1 MEVQVEVP
9 GGLRRQ
15 MRVRVPA
22 ERVSKAV
29 SQRLKQ
35 MATRAKIPGFRPG
48 KAPFKVIEQ
57 QYGESARLDA
67 VSELVRQTYP
77 EALGQAG
84 VNPAGPP
91 KVDITVE
98 KPGEPLE
105 YVASFEVY
113 PEITLN
119 DLSSLKIEKPVVE
132 ITEADVDKLV
142 LNLRKARQTLNE
154 VSRAARIG
162 DTVQM
167 DFTGRIDG
175 EAFAGGE
182 GKDVSIELGN
192 SQFLADLEN
201 GVVGHAAGEAAFT
214 VDVTF
219 PADYRREDLQ
229 NKKSQ
234 FSVTLK
240 SVKEAVLPEIDEE
253 FLKAHGVEA
262 SAGEAGLREKGR
274 TALTK
279 ERDKAIQ
286 SRLKLQALD
295 QLLAVNPVEVPD
307 ALVEQEIPRLR
318 DETTARMNVGKM
330 DKDKLRELLPD
341 AVFEQNARRRVTLGL
356 LVGEVIRSR
365 KIELDAQRV
374 EKALDEMSADY
385 EQPEQVKQFYRG
397 RPDLLQGLRGMVLED
412 QVVESL
418 LNGVQPSEVGMSLDE
433 LLKPQTQ
440 AQA

>member
-22 ERVSKAV
+22 DRVNKAV

-35 MATRAKIPGFRPG
+35 MASRAKIPGFRPG

-67 VSELVRQTYP
+67 VSELVQQTYP

-98 KPGEPLE
+98 NPGEPLE

-113 PEITLN
+113 PEIALN

-132 ITEADVDKLV
+132 ISEADVDKLV

-154 VSRAARIG
+154 VSRVARIG

-167 DFTGRIDG
+167 DFVGRIDG

-201 GVVGHAAGEAAFT
+201 GVVGHAAGEEFT
-214 VDVTF
+214 ADVTF
-219 PADYRREDLQ
+219 PADYRREDLR

-234 FSVTLK
+234 FRVTLQN
-240 SVKEAVLPEIDEE
+240 VKEAVLPEINEE

-262 SAGEAGLREKGR
+262 AAGEAGLREKGR

-286 SRLKLQALD
+286 NRLKLQALD
-295 QLLAVNPVEVPD
+295 QLLAVNPIEVPT

-330 DKDKLRELLPD
+330 DKDKLRELLP
-341 AVFEQNARRRVTLGL
+341 
-356 LVGEVIRSR
+356 
-365 KIELDAQRV
+365 
-374 EKALDEMSADY
+374 
-385 EQPEQVKQFYRG
+385 
-397 RPDLLQGLRGMVLED
+397 
-412 QVVESL
+412 
-418 LNGVQPSEVGMSLDE
+418 
-433 LLKPQTQ
+433 
-440 AQA
+440 

>member
-22 ERVSKAV
+22 DRVNKAV

-35 MATRAKIPGFRPG
+35 MASRAKIPGFRPG

-67 VSELVRQTYP
+67 VSDLVQQTYP

-113 PEITLN
+113 PEITLS
-119 DLSSLKIEKPVVE
+119 DLSTLKIDKPVVE
-132 ITEADVDKLV
+132 ITEADVDKLI

-154 VSRAARIG
+154 VTRAAQNG

-167 DFTGRIDG
+167 DFIGRMDG

-201 GVVGHAAGEAAFT
+201 GVVGHAAGDEFT

-229 NKKSQ
+229 NKKAQ

-240 SVKEAVLPEIDEE
+240 SVKEAVLPEMNGE
-253 FLKAHGVEA
+253 FLKAHGVEE

-286 SRLKLQALD
+286 NRLKLQALD
-295 QLLAVNPVEVPD
+295 QLLAVNPIEVPT

-341 AVFEQNARRRVTLGL
+341 TVFEQNARRRVTLGL
-356 LVGEVIRSR
+356 LVGEVIRSK
-365 KIELDAQRV
+365 KIELDAQRA
-374 EKALDEMSADY
+374 EKALDEVAADY
-385 EQPEQVKQFYRG
+385 EHPEQVKQFYRG

-412 QVVESL
+412 QVVDAL
-418 LNGVQPSEVGMSLDE
+418 LSGVQPNEVSMSLDD
-433 LLKPQTQ
+433 LLKPQAQ